1 MYLYIFTEVLCDYT
15 SGTAC
20 IAAESHQEACEIFLE
35 NFPDTF
41 DDLSKYKE
49 LPLSDSCIWKGVVHY
64 QYGGS

>member
-1 MYLYIFTEVLCDYT
+1 MYLYVFAQVLCHYA

-41 DDLSKYKE
+41 NDLSKYKE
-49 LPLSDSCIWKGVVHY
+49 LPLSDSYTEKGVVHY